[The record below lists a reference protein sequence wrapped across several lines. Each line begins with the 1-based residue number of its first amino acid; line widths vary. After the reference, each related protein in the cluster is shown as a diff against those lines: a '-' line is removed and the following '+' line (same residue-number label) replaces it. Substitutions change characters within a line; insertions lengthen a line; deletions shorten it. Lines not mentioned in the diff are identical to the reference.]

1 MKNPI
6 EVITELGY
14 DLTFLPNKYYASRIN
29 TTQKR
34 IEIGTETTKE
44 DYFDNV
50 FVCLAHEVGHALDE
64 SILTKKTV
72 FREIKAWKIALKEFL
87 TFQPEIRLKIL
98 REAQFHLN
106 RYVQAYIFS
115 ESVEDIE
122 IDKIW

>member
-34 IEIGTETTKE
+34 IEIGTETVKE
-44 DYFDNV
+44 DYFDNA
-50 FVCLAHEVGHALDE
+50 FVCLAHEAGHALDE
-64 SILTKKTV
+64 AILTKTPV
-72 FREIKAWKIALKEFL
+72 FREITAWKIALKEFITL
-87 TFQPEIRLKIL
+87 QPEIRLKIL

-106 RYVQAYIFS
+106 RYVQGYIFS
-115 ESVEDIE
+115 EPTENIE
-122 IDKIW
+122 TDKIW